1 MHWMIQ
7 LYSFKVRYFGRSF
20 LWGQSRTVSC
30 VANENKSAITAQ
42 IPSETQKNQTMIQF
56 NNILRFVK
64 KLAQFSR
71 PITKLEPITTLSL
84 LAHFRDQ
91 GKFTKCVSFK
101 FLWAL
106 GWIFLFVCDKPLW
119 LLHFAKKAL
128 LSDAWNNKT
137 TALLYWYSSYVPFVD
152 GQLSHK
158 QLISD
163 TKPHETQNRYLNNW
177 SKKRKENF
185 FKQ

>member
-1 MHWMIQ
+1 MLLPRKSQVKRRKTKQW
-7 LYSFKVRYFGRSF
+7 
-20 LWGQSRTVSC
+20 SRI
-30 VANENKSAITAQ
+30 AFAWL
-42 IPSETQKNQTMIQF
+42 

-71 PITKLEPITTLSL
+71 PITKLEPIKTLSL

-106 GWIFLFVCDKPLW
+106 GWIFLFVCDKPMW

-137 TALLYWYSSYVPFVD
+137 TALLYWYSSSYP
-152 GQLSHK
+152 LSTGNYH
-158 QLISD
+158 
-163 TKPHETQNRYLNNW
+163 TNN
-177 SKKRKENF
+177 
-185 FKQ
+185 